1 MTRPIKA
8 LGEIALRVENL
19 DAMQAFYEDVV
30 GLELMQR
37 FEHAAFFRIAEGY
50 GGHTQIIVLFDR
62 SGDPD
67 YNGIRPAHTTADHF
81 AFAINLADYGPE
93 KVRLEGLGLKVKTA
107 EHSWVHWR
115 SLYMDGPPG
124 TKFEY
129 PLSRQSYHGFRDG
142 FRRCDGR
149 YERWDDTGS
158 SCPPGRTYV
167 E

>member
-37 FEHAAFFRIAEGY
+37 FEHATFFRFAEGY

-62 SGDPD
+62 SGDPN

-81 AFAINLADYGPE
+81 AFAINLADYEPE
-93 KVRLEGLGLKVKTA
+93 KFRLEGLGLKVKTA
-107 EHSWVHWR
+107 ENSWVHWR
-115 SLYMDGPPG
+115 SLYI
-124 TKFEY
+124 
-129 PLSRQSYHGFRDG
+129 
-142 FRRCDGR
+142 
-149 YERWDDTGS
+149 DDPEGNMVEWVY
-158 SCPPGRTYV
+158 YV
-167 E
+167 EGVGEGLSWDFGWMVPPV

>member
-37 FEHAAFFRIAEGY
+37 FEHATFFRFAEGY

-81 AFAINLADYGPE
+81 AFAINLADYEPE
-93 KVRLEGLGLKVKTA
+93 KFRLEGLGLKVKTA

-158 SCPPGRTYV
+158 SCLPGRTYV